1 MLLGNGCDL
10 AAVLSGNVRQLK
22 AAFPENLLRCAIAF
36 RMHGGVVQ
44 RILCARHT
52 EESGA
57 LFIRLG
63 SQLCHL
69 FQLFPVSEY
78 AVFRPVRHDVL
89 GDGLVD
95 AGDVGQQGERGGVQV
110 YAYVV
115 HAVLH
120 HAVQRRRQLRLGHI
134 VLILSHAD
142 RLRVDLH
149 QFRQRVL

>member
-1 MLLGNGCDL
+1 MHTRRIERIL
-10 AAVLSGNVRQLK
+10 AALNPHK
-22 AAFPENLLRCAIAF
+22 
-36 RMHGGVVQ
+36 
-44 RILCARHT
+44 
-52 EESGA
+52 SGA